1 MSVGTSM
8 ISLDKSNITLGYD
21 ANLQKIKN
29 NILNYTSTNRQRSQE
44 LIKSVKAKIN
54 KENLYQSLKRD
65 LEYHIITNKNF
76 KAYKKYVDKVSGYY
90 EKNKKDIE
98 NYCENLKIEL
108 KHFIADMNGYES
120 RQCELLEEK
129 EIMIKTNNAIL
140 EHKMEEQRRLKE
152 QLNKVS
158 KDLAEQTTVLDEVN
172 KRLEELTK
180 EEENRRQQLNV
191 FEKDEIDKY
200 EELKIKM
207 KVIQNRFDYYNNI
220 EIERL
225 QEKTDEYQKEKEEQ
239 KNEEEIDM

>member
-1 MSVGTSM
+1 
-8 ISLDKSNITLGYD
+8 
-21 ANLQKIKN
+21 
-29 NILNYTSTNRQRSQE
+29 
-44 LIKSVKAKIN
+44 
-54 KENLYQSLKRD
+54 
-65 LEYHIITNKNF
+65 
-76 KAYKKYVDKVSGYY
+76 
-90 EKNKKDIE
+90 
-98 NYCENLKIEL
+98 
-108 KHFIADMNGYES
+108 
-120 RQCELLEEK
+120 
-129 EIMIKTNNAIL
+129 
-140 EHKMEEQRRLKE
+140 MEEQRKLKE

-158 KDLAEQTTVLDEVN
+158 KDLAEQTIVLDGVN

-225 QEKTDEYQKEKEEQ
+225 QEKTDEFQKEKEEQ

>member
-1 MSVGTSM
+1 
-8 ISLDKSNITLGYD
+8 
-21 ANLQKIKN
+21 
-29 NILNYTSTNRQRSQE
+29 
-44 LIKSVKAKIN
+44 
-54 KENLYQSLKRD
+54 
-65 LEYHIITNKNF
+65 
-76 KAYKKYVDKVSGYY
+76 
-90 EKNKKDIE
+90 
-98 NYCENLKIEL
+98 
-108 KHFIADMNGYES
+108 MNDYES
-120 RQCELLEEK
+120 HQCELLEEK